1 MIKIVFMF
9 QSLKWTIK
17 LTWKLDC
24 KFVLKIV
31 ELSYWLI
38 IFLSYLILEYFE
50 MTESSQE
57 QEIALSMEP
66 DETRHCR

>member
-1 MIKIVFMF
+1 MIKIVFKF

-17 LTWKLDC
+17 LTLKLDS
-24 KFVLKIV
+24 KFVLKIA

-66 DETRHCR
+66 DETWHCR

>member
-1 MIKIVFMF
+1 MIKIVFKF

-17 LTWKLDC
+17 LTLKLDS
-24 KFVLKIV
+24 KFVLKIA

>member
-1 MIKIVFMF
+1 MIKIVFKF

-17 LTWKLDC
+17 LTLKLDS
-24 KFVLKIV
+24 KFVLKIA

-50 MTESSQE
+50 MTEGSQE

>member
-24 KFVLKIV
+24 KFVLKIA

-57 QEIALSMEP
+57 QQIALSMEP